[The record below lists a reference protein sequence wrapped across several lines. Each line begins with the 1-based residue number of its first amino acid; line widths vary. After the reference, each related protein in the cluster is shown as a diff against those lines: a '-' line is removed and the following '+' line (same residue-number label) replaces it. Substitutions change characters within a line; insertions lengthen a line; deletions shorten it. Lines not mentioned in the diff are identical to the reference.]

1 MDSDLMNI
9 ALICFL
15 MGIGIATFLAIAFIY
30 LAVMEFLETFYL
42 GDRHDR

>member
-1 MDSDLMNI
+1 MDDDLMNI

-15 MGIGIATFLAIAFIY
+15 MGIGIVIFIAIAFIY

-42 GDRHDR
+42 ND